1 MKTLNIL
8 FLISFV
14 FIFTHYFILNGYG
27 QIHPSIDPAYKLA
40 WADSFNTVQLDTSK
54 WNKTYPWH
62 QGLNYFICDTNIGA
76 VPMAAI
82 KVWSDTNNNL
92 DTTNCISSN
101 GTLKLITRK
110 ENYLGKIWNWPLCS
124 SDSCHY
130 GSGFDSTCLPN
141 NFTDTLYCWDIDV
154 LPFNFTTAM
163 LYSRWDFRYGYFEIK
178 FKLPPLPEAPKTLK
192 GHGGS
197 FWLWSGGN
205 SFYNEID
212 GFEINAYEESSNTFY
227 KATGNSHFS
236 ANSGSPN
243 SDFFS
248 YGNFTPDAWHT
259 VGINWTSNS
268 IEYYYDSG
276 LQYISYNHPDSLGQM
291 AIIVTCG
298 GSYVPVDNYCVPFD
312 TISAD
317 STHFPY
323 TLEID
328 YIKVWQHNEDCD
340 NNITLTNY
348 NPAFY
353 PNKLHKSVTMGT
365 NVSITNQTN
374 KSIWASD
381 YILFN
386 ENTYIDNNSNF
397 LFNTTD
403 CSNIFYGRIR
413 KDTYHEPLPRA
424 FSYRLSFHH

>member
-14 FIFTHYFILNGYG
+14 FIFTHYSILNGYG

-40 WADSFNTVQLDTSK
+40 WADSFNTVLLDTSK

-82 KVWSDTNNNL
+82 KNSVT
-92 DTTNCISSN
+92 DTTNCKVN
-101 GTLKLITRK
+101 GETIKLITRK
-110 ENYLGKIWNWPLCS
+110 ENYSGQCWSWPACPNIP
-124 SDSCHY
+124 DPCNV
-130 GSGFDSTCLPN
+130 PN
-141 NFTDTLYCWDIDV
+141 NECKDGYCWHWDT

-163 LYSRWDFRYGYFEIK
+163 LYSRWDFRFGYFEIK

-248 YGNFTPDAWHT
+248 YSNFTPDTWHT

-268 IEYYYDSG
+268 IEYYYDSV
-276 LQYISYNHPDSLGQM
+276 LQYVSYNHPDSLGQM
-291 AIIVTCG
+291 AIIITCG

-323 TLEID
+323 IFEID
-328 YIKVWQHNEDCD
+328 YVKVWQHKEDCD

-381 YILFN
+381 YILMN
-386 ENTYIDNNSNF
+386 ETTEIDSNSEF
-397 LFNTTD
+397 LFNTTNCED
-403 CSNIFYGRIR
+403 IVLERNLNRRFPFPMPQTFLH
-413 KDTYHEPLPRA
+413 KLT
-424 FSYRLSFHH
+424 FHY